1 MLLIM
6 FRWEQSQDYSTSD
19 LYLFIY
25 LFCTEKEEMW
35 AEAEVE
41 RIGPTIHEE
50 TEDLHCEEDSNEG
63 QPKYFFQKSW
73 AGMKYTASWQM

>member
-1 MLLIM
+1 
-6 FRWEQSQDYSTSD
+6 
-19 LYLFIY
+19 
-25 LFCTEKEEMW
+25 MW

-63 QPKYFFQKSW
+63 QPEYFFQKS
-73 AGMKYTASWQM
+73 